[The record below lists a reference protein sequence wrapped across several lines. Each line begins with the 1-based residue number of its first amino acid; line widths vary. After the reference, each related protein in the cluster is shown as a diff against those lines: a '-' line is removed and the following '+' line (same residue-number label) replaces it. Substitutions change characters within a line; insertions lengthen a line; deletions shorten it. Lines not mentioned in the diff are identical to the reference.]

1 MNNKPLCKK
10 KKKENSGQSRS
21 ISLCHFS
28 IFTNI
33 SIFLRFSRMHVMAAP
48 PVPHSPLQHQP
59 SDAGSSHS
67 AGSARNVTP
76 PLSIQQGR
84 PLPAL
89 PVSPPPPQL
98 PPREISHNSRANG
111 GGSNAW
117 MMAPPGRPAAPPPAV
132 TNLDDDWENSSNDS
146 NDLQRRRVQQQHR
159 GQGDFNDLADA
170 MAGFHPCTFF
180 Y

>member
-1 MNNKPLCKK
+1 
-10 KKKENSGQSRS
+10 
-21 ISLCHFS
+21 
-28 IFTNI
+28 
-33 SIFLRFSRMHVMAAP
+33 MHVAGGMVAP
-48 PVPHSPLQHQP
+48 MPVPMSHSPLPHQM

-98 PPREISHNSRANG
+98 PPREIPAAHSGHHQNRANG
-111 GGSNAW
+111 SNSPW
-117 MMAPPGRPAAPPPAV
+117 MMPPPARPAAPPPVV

-146 NDLQRRRVQQQHR
+146 NDLQQRRRAHHR
-159 GQGDFNDLADA
+159 IGGQGDVNELVDA
-170 MAGFHPCTFF
+170 MSGFHPCKFRWHD
-180 Y
+180 

>member
-1 MNNKPLCKK
+1 
-10 KKKENSGQSRS
+10 
-21 ISLCHFS
+21 
-28 IFTNI
+28 
-33 SIFLRFSRMHVMAAP
+33 MHVAGMMAQP
-48 PVPHSPLQHQP
+48 PIAIPVSHSPLQHQP

-67 AGSARNVTP
+67 AGSTRNVTP

-98 PPREISHNSRANG
+98 PPREIPHSGNNSRANG
-111 GGSNAW
+111 SSNAW
-117 MMAPPGRPAAPPPAV
+117 MMPPPGRPAAPLPVV

-170 MAGFHPCTFF
+170 MAGFHPCRLLLFWLSIRTDPGRTALMGFPDCNSFF
-180 Y
+180 IQ